1 MLQCWSGHRSTD
13 AAFLSRHRFGRTDWS
28 IGASCLMPTPRLF
41 SRILLPTDFSEVALP
56 AVGCAREL
64 TRTFG
69 AELHCLHVVDDSYQ
83 YWGAI
88 GPETLPIGP
97 PPDDMLSAAAERLSR
112 FCAEHFGELKDPPTN
127 HVAFGRP
134 FSEIITY
141 AREKEIE
148 LIVLGT
154 HGRGAIAHVLLG
166 STTEKVVRKAP
177 CAVLTVRST
186 SQQFVLP

>member
-1 MLQCWSGHRSTD
+1 M
-13 AAFLSRHRFGRTDWS
+13 
-28 IGASCLMPTPRLF
+28 PRLF

-56 AVGCAREL
+56 AVACAREL
-64 TRTFG
+64 TLAFD

-97 PPDDMLSAAAERLSR
+97 PPDDMVRAATERLSR
-112 FCAEHFGELKDPPTN
+112 FCAEHLGQLKNPPTN
-127 HVAFGRP
+127 FVAFGRP
-134 FSEIITY
+134 FAEIVTY

-177 CAVLTVRST
+177 CAVLTVRSGGH
-186 SQQFVLP
+186 QFVMP